1 MSRAETQN
9 EKRYFTRDNNNIMN
23 SFTNQAHKKLFI
35 IKALVAP
42 IRMVTVRLQASGL
55 TKNAYHTILI
65 KGNFFI
71 EIHAYRK
78 LYEISII
85 NIFP

>member
-1 MSRAETQN
+1 MSICKIVCAAFCV
-9 EKRYFTRDNNNIMN
+9 YVMF
-23 SFTNQAHKKLFI
+23 
-35 IKALVAP
+35 
-42 IRMVTVRLQASGL
+42 VRLSRRLSRRLYVRLFVCLYVLLQLRHIPGL

-65 KGNFFI
+65 NGKFLFVQF
-71 EIHAYRK
+71 HTYRK